1 LKHQAIVDRKIYVS
15 LNESWQGNFLDAR
28 NQMSQVLESALLPKI
43 GRLDIPNLDVVNPVQ
58 EKKIVLVE
66 CE

>member
-1 LKHQAIVDRKIYVS
+1 LKHQTIVDRKIYVS

>member
-15 LNESWQGNFLDAR
+15 LSESWQGNFLDAR

>member
-1 LKHQAIVDRKIYVS
+1 
-15 LNESWQGNFLDAR
+15 
-28 NQMSQVLESALLPKI
+28 MSQVLESALLPKI